1 MLILAIETSGDLAG
15 LALADGQVVI
25 AENTFSLKMNLLQ
38 RLVPNIE
45 LLLQTAGKIRKD
57 INGVV
62 ISLGPGSFTG
72 LRIGMATAKAIAFV
86 LDIPIVGVS
95 TLHLLA
101 EGAGS
106 AAGKLVLPLIHA
118 RAGEVFWAAFEGGQR
133 VVEDSVS
140 KVEDVL
146 DYCRDKEEVAFCGDG
161 AERNRQI
168 IEKSFGSGAILGGD
182 CAHPRVSVLAVLG
195 AQRLLRG
202 ESDDAASI
210 VPKYVKR
217 PTPVLRLEGNV

>member
-15 LALADGQVVI
+15 LALADGEKVI
-25 AENTFSLKMNLLQ
+25 AEHTFSHKMNLLQ

-45 LLLQTAGKIRKD
+45 LLLQTAGKTRKD
-57 INGVV
+57 INGVA

-86 LDIPIVGVS
+86 RDIPIVGVS
-95 TLHLLA
+95 TLHVLA
-101 EGAGS
+101 EGAGD
-106 AAGKLVLPLIHA
+106 AAGKIVLPLIHA
-118 RAGEVFWAAFEGGQR
+118 RSGEVFWAAFKDGRR

-140 KVEDVL
+140 RVEDVL
-146 DYCRDKEEVAFCGDG
+146 VYCRDKEGVVFCGDG
-161 AERNRQI
+161 AERNRKI
-168 IEKSFGSGAILGGD
+168 IEDAFGTEAILGGD
-182 CAHPRVSVLAVLG
+182 YAHPKVSVLVILG
-195 AQRLLRG
+195 AKRLLRG

-210 VPKYVKR
+210 VPEYVKR